1 MLEFV
6 ILDGDLLQY
15 NIILFL
21 NFKLMTAYSEEGC
34 INIKSLKY
42 KYSEYCENY
51 DLSYNERY
59 NVSSA

>member
-1 MLEFV
+1 MLDFV

-34 INIKSLKY
+34 MDIKSLKY
-42 KYSEYCENY
+42 KYSEN
-51 DLSYNERY
+51 NI
-59 NVSSA
+59 VKIMI

>member
-34 INIKSLKY
+34 MDIKSIKY
-42 KYSEYCENY
+42 EYSENFKDCN
-51 DLSYNERY
+51 
-59 NVSSA
+59 A

>member
-34 INIKSLKY
+34 MDIKGIKY
-42 KYSEYCENY
+42 KYFDY
-51 DLSYNERY
+51 DLSYNEIY